1 MVAEIGVMV
10 GLYIMTKMLALEI
23 SASGKVSSP
32 ARVLAA
38 VTFIVTTLIVVDLV
52 YTALTSTAQLPVM

>member
-10 GLYIMTKMLALEI
+10 GLYIMTKMLALEP

-32 ARVLAA
+32 ARVLGA
-38 VTFIVTTLIVVDLV
+38 VTFIVTTLIVIDLV
-52 YTALTSTAQLPVM
+52 YTAVTSSAQLPVM